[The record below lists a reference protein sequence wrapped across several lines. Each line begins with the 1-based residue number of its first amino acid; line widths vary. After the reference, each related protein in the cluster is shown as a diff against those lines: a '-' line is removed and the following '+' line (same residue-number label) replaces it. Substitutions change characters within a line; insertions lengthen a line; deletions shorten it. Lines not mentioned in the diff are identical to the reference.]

1 MKKILFLSMMLV
13 TLMACKNENP
23 LLVEQNT
30 PYGVPAFDKVK
41 IEHYMPA
48 FEKAIAENKAE
59 IEAIVNN
66 PEAPTFANTIEAL
79 DRSGELLDKVV
90 GVFFNVLEADGND
103 EMNKIAEEVTPLLSE
118 LSDGI
123 ILNDALFQRVKAVYE
138 QRETLG
144 LNDEQMRLLTETF
157 KSFANNDITY
167 TNISSPMEEVMN
179 TLISPDKRNVLIL
192 LTDGVQNDP
201 DYPKEKLHN
210 LGCFLL
216 LSKNLCT

>member
-1 MKKILFLSMMLV
+1 MKKILILSLALV
-13 TLMACKNENP
+13 SFMACTKENP

-30 PYGVPAFDKVK
+30 PFGVPAFDKVK

-48 FEKAIAENKAE
+48 FEAAIAANEAE
-59 IEAIVNN
+59 ITAIVNN

-103 EMNKIAEEVTPLLSE
+103 EMNAIAEEVTPLLSA

-138 QRETLG
+138 QREN
-144 LNDEQMRLLTETF
+144 LNLNSEQNAF
-157 KSFANNDITY
+157 IN
-167 TNISSPMEEVMN
+167 
-179 TLISPDKRNVLIL
+179 
-192 LTDGVQNDP
+192 
-201 DYPKEKLHN
+201 
-210 LGCFLL
+210 
-216 LSKNLCT
+216 